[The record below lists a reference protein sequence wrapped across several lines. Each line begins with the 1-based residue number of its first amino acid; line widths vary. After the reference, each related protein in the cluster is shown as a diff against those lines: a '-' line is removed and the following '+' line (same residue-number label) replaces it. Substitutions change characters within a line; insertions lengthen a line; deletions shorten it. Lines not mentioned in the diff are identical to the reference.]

1 MKKLII
7 LIVIIIIILFSIS
20 LLIVKKSNEEDIY
33 LSEVD
38 IEIFNVT
45 KTGAD
50 ISIRTSTDEVYS
62 LGYDFLI
69 KKEEGSGYKKIKS
82 NCGDVVDTTKTTL
95 TKENSVINNIN
106 WYHCYGSLNSGK
118 YRLIKR
124 IIKES
129 DNKEYYIKVDFTIK

>member
-1 MKKLII
+1 MKKLYI
-7 LIVIIIIILFSIS
+7 LIAIIILFIVS
-20 LLIVKKSNEEDIY
+20 LLVFKKSSDEDIY
-33 LSEVD
+33 LNDVD
-38 IEIFNVT
+38 VELFNVT

-50 ISIRTSTDEVYS
+50 IKISTNTDEVYS

-69 KKEEGSGYKKIKS
+69 KMEEGSGYKKVKS

-95 TKENSVINNIN
+95 TKDNSIINNIN

-118 YRLIKR
+118 YRLIKK

>member
-1 MKKLII
+1 MKKLYI
-7 LIVIIIIILFSIS
+7 LIAIIILFIVS
-20 LLIVKKSNEEDIY
+20 LLVFKKSSEEDIY
-33 LSEVD
+33 LNDVYVEL
-38 IEIFNVT
+38 FNVT

-50 ISIRTSTDEVYS
+50 IKISTDTNEVYS

-69 KKEEGSGYKKIKS
+69 KMEEGSGYKKVKS

-95 TKENSVINNIN
+95 TKDNSIINNIN

-118 YRLIKR
+118 YRLIKK